1 MSNPIQAPG
10 NYPTSSW
17 EPAQPA
23 VQGPPPA
30 PVENAFRAILV
41 SAALSLIGV
50 VVTLTSQDSIR
61 AKLHETSPT
70 LTAATLDATMMI
82 TVVGAIV
89 FGIIFNFL
97 YVLLAL
103 QVRKGKN
110 WARVVTIVFVSL
122 GLFFG
127 LIGLTQ
133 PAAAISRGLGLV
145 ALVLDAVIIVL
156 LSQRPAAEYFKR
168 QR

>member
-1 MSNPIQAPG
+1 MSNPIQPPG
-10 NYPTSSW
+10 NYPAASW

-23 VQGPPPA
+23 VKGPPPA
-30 PVENAFRAILV
+30 PVVNAFRAILLSV
-41 SAALSLIGV
+41 ALSLIGV

-70 LTAATLDATMMI
+70 LTSATLDATMMI
-82 TVVGAIV
+82 TVVAAVV
-89 FGIIFNFL
+89 FGIIFNVL
-97 YVLLAL
+97 YALLAV

-110 WARVVTIVFVSL
+110 WARIVTFVFVGL

-133 PAAAISRGLGLV
+133 PAAAITRGLGLV
-145 ALVLDAVIIVL
+145 TLVLDVAIIVL
-156 LSQRPAAEYFKR
+156 LAQRPAAEYFKR
-168 QR
+168 Q